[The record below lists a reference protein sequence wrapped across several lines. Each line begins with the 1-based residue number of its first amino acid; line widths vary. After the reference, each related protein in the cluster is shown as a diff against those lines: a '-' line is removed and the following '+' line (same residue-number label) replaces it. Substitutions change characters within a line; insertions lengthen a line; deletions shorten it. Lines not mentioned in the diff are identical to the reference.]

1 MTRDSDD
8 NSDGKTTARRPRIF
22 SLDDPDIAITEARPL
37 PVDAIDAAPSSD
49 ATAGPS
55 RQSVIARLDLERGF
69 RWGALLLS
77 ALGAAMSLAASL
89 WIYRFVSIGFDRDD
103 WVGWT
108 LKGLIAIAM
117 LALLMIVLREV
128 IGFSRLGRLNRLRGD
143 ITAAIA
149 SRDAKS
155 ERRACDRL
163 RALYTGRP
171 ELAWRLKRFDEH
183 ASDIHDPGSR
193 FALADREILSEI
205 DGTVRRQIMAS
216 AKRVAT
222 VTALSP
228 MMLIAVSFVLVENMR
243 LLRRI
248 ATLYGGRPGIVGLFR
263 LTRMVVTHLVATG
276 GVALTDDLLGQF
288 IGQDLVRRLSSRLGE
303 GAFNGA
309 LTARV
314 GVAALD
320 LIRPLPFI
328 EARPIR
334 VRDIVVELFSRQT
347 PPPKA

>member
-1 MTRDSDD
+1 MTRDSDQSAPD
-8 NSDGKTTARRPRIF
+8 KAARRPRIIAR
-22 SLDDPDIAITEARPL
+22 DDPDVAISEAKP
-37 PVDAIDAAPSSD
+37 DAVADADAAPTSGTTEEPSLR
-49 ATAGPS
+49 ATLT
-55 RQSVIARLDLERGF
+55 RIDLDRGV
-69 RWGALLLS
+69 RWGALLVS
-77 ALGAAMSLAASL
+77 ALTAAMSIAASL
-89 WIYRFVSIGFDRDD
+89 WIYRFVSVGFDRDD
-103 WVGWT
+103 WIGWT
-108 LKGLIAIAM
+108 LKGLIAIAL
-117 LALLMIVLREV
+117 LALLMIILREV
-128 IGFSRLGRLNRLRGD
+128 IGFSRLGRLNRLRSD
-143 ITAAIA
+143 ITTAIA
-149 SRDAKS
+149 GRDVKT

-183 ASDIHDPGSR
+183 AGDVHDPGSR

-205 DGTVRRQIMAS
+205 DGSVRRQIMAS

-228 MMLIAVSFVLVENMR
+228 MMLIAVAFVLVENMR
-243 LLRRI
+243 MLRRI

-263 LTRMVVTHLVATG
+263 LTRMVITHLVATG

-334 VRDIVVELFSRQT
+334 VRDIVVELFNRPA
-347 PPPKA
+347 PPAKV